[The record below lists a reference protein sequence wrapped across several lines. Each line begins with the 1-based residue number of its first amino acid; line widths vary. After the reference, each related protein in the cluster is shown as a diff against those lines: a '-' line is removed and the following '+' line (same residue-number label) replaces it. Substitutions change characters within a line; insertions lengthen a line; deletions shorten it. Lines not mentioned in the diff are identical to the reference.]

1 MNIELADEAV
11 IMFLNTL
18 GTKGDVSPDIQS
30 LFDYINSNTINSNFT
45 REVADTIVEIK
56 NDKKVRD
63 AYMTYEMRMKDLRD
77 EAHAEG
83 LAEGKAQGL
92 AEGKAEGL
100 AEGKAEGLAEGK
112 AEGLAEGKAKEKTAT
127 AKRLLSMGLSVEDI
141 AKATSLSVEQVE
153 AIKAE

>member
-83 LAEGKAQGL
+83 
-92 AEGKAEGL
+92 KAEGL

-112 AEGLAEGKAKEKTAT
+112 AKGLAEGKAKEKTAT